1 MKQWHARILTALGGV
16 FLLLVLV
23 NVYLFSSNRS
33 LQADVNSRQQ
43 FITQSLQ
50 LEQLNKEIIVAL
62 ANLAVRDKDAAL
74 ADVLTS
80 QGISVSATPNASAAA
95 GLTGGAPVEAA
106 TTAGK

>member
-1 MKQWHARILTALGGV
+1 MTARILTALGGV
-16 FLLLVLV
+16 FLVLILV
-23 NVYLFSSNRS
+23 NVYLFTSNRS

-74 ADVLTS
+74 SDVLAS
-80 QGISVSATPNASAAA
+80 QGISVSATPNGTTA
-95 GLTGGAPVEAA
+95 GPTGGTPAEAA
-106 TTAGK
+106 TTARK

>member
-1 MKQWHARILTALGGV
+1 MTARILTALGGV
-16 FLLLVLV
+16 FLVLILV
-23 NVYLFSSNRS
+23 NVYLFTSNRS

-74 ADVLTS
+74 SDVLTS
-80 QGISVSATPNASAAA
+80 QGISVSATPNPTA
-95 GLTGGAPVEAA
+95 GPTGGTPAEAA
-106 TTAGK
+106 TTARK

>member
-1 MKQWHARILTALGGV
+1 MTARILTGLGAV
-16 FLLLVLV
+16 FLFLILV
-23 NVYLFSSNRS
+23 NVYLFTSNRS

-74 ADVLTS
+74 SDVLAS
-80 QGISVSATPNASAAA
+80 QGISVSATPSAAA
-95 GLTGGAPVEAA
+95 AAGPTGGAPAQAA
-106 TTAGK
+106 TTARK

>member
-1 MKQWHARILTALGGV
+1 MTARILTALGGV
-16 FLLLVLV
+16 FLVLILV
-23 NVYLFSSNRS
+23 NVYLFTSNRS

-74 ADVLTS
+74 SDVLTS
-80 QGISVSATPNASAAA
+80 QGISVSATPNTAA
-95 GLTGGAPVEAA
+95 GPAGGTPAESATAA
-106 TTAGK
+106 RR

>member
-1 MKQWHARILTALGGV
+1 MKQWPARLLTALGGV

-23 NVYLFSSNRS
+23 NAYLFSSNRS

-74 ADVLTS
+74 SDVLTS
-80 QGISVSATPNASAAA
+80 QGISVTATPNAGTAA
-95 GLTGGAPVEAA
+95 GPTGAPVEAA
-106 TTAGK
+106 TTTGK